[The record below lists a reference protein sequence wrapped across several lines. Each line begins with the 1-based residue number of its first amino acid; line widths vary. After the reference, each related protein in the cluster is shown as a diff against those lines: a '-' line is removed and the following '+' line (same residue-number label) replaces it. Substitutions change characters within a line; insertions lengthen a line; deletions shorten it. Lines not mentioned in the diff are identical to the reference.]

1 MRRTRPNCSIDA
13 CMCSVDGHGYNIGAT
28 RVSVCITRHYICHPL
43 QGHWGK
49 SVQIK
54 IADVIQQSL
63 CSLFFGKYHRQSALK
78 ATIIIGCSVWDE
90 LRMFRPIRWI
100 KNTAA
105 DPRKGSY
112 AREKG
117 VTIYKQCS
125 GR

>member
-1 MRRTRPNCSIDA
+1 MSSIARPLGQVSAGKDLGRNTTKSIL
-13 CMCSVDGHGYNIGAT
+13 
-28 RVSVCITRHYICHPL
+28 VSVPWFL
-43 QGHWGK
+43 W
-49 SVQIK
+49 
-54 IADVIQQSL
+54 
-63 CSLFFGKYHRQSALK
+63 KYHRRSALK
-78 ATIIIGCSVWDE
+78 ATIIIRCSVWDE

-100 KNTAA
+100 KNTVA